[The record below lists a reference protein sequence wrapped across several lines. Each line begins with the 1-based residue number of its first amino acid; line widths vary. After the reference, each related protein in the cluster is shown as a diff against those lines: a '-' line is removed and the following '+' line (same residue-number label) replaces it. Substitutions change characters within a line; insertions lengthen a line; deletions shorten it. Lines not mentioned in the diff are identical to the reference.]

1 MNKKEIGR
9 LVLILIMC
17 ICFNNVLHDI
27 LIVNWD
33 ETLPSISLRLEEWS
47 AFETIN
53 AFLTLLVITFEVY
66 WLKHR

>member
-27 LIVNWD
+27 LIVNW
-33 ETLPSISLRLEEWS
+33 EEALPSISLHLEEWS

>member
-9 LVLILIMC
+9 LVLVLIMC
-17 ICFNNVLHDI
+17 IFVNNVLHDI

-33 ETLPSISLRLEEWS
+33 ETLPSISLHLEEWS

-53 AFLTLLVITFEVY
+53 VFLTLLVIIFEVY
-66 WLKHR
+66 WLKYK